1 MRVCCL
7 ASYASL
13 SSREQLWQ
21 LIQYKQGWIGD
32 RYTHTLFWI
41 PEPLV
46 PLALLIDSDLEAR
59 PKLDYII

>member
-7 ASYASL
+7 ACYASY
-13 SSREQLWQ
+13 SQREQLWR

-32 RYTHTLFWI
+32 RLTHTLFWI

-46 PLALLIDSDLEAR
+46 PLAILIDSDLVAR